1 MPESP
6 LNTFGRFAAA
16 RYGRPVGKISL
27 DPGGVCPNRSR
38 GGCIYCSPE
47 SFRPFYL
54 EPGDSLPGQLD
65 KGRAHLEAK
74 GIGHYLAYFQQE
86 TPTAGDRRELMPML
100 GLPLADARCLG
111 LIISTRPDAVD
122 EELASGLRA
131 LAGRFPQKDMLV
143 ELGLQSAHDDT
154 LRLLN
159 RNHSVEDFRAA
170 VSLFRRLAPGLQLG
184 AHIILGLPGEGLSHM
199 LHTVHWLAGLG
210 LDAVKIHHL
219 QVIRSTRLEQMH
231 GREPLRLYDAGE
243 YLDLLCA
250 LLPHI
255 PGRMV
260 IHRFWSNA
268 RPDLLVAPRWGLRSQ
283 ALHERLN
290 DLVRTRGIRQGGG
303 RGGHE

>member
-1 MPESP
+1 MPESV

-27 DPGGVCPNRSR
+27 DAGTVCPNRSR

-54 EPGDSLPGQLD
+54 ERGDSLAGQLE
-65 KGRAHLEAK
+65 KGRDYLKGK
-74 GIGHYLAYFQQE
+74 GIGHFLAYFQQE
-86 TPTAGDRRELMPML
+86 TPTAGDRRGLMDMF
-100 GLPLADARCLG
+100 GLPLADERCLG

-122 EELASGLRA
+122 EELASGLRS
-131 LAGRFPQKDMLV
+131 LAGRYPRKDMLV

-154 LRLLN
+154 LRFLN

-170 VSLFRRLAPGLQLG
+170 VSLLRRSAPGLLLG

-199 LHTVHWLAGLG
+199 LETVHVLAALG
-210 LDAVKIHHL
+210 LDAVKLHHL
-219 QVIRSTRLEQMH
+219 QVIRGTRLAKMH
-231 GREPLRLYDAGE
+231 RREPLRLYDAEE

-268 RPDLLVAPRWGLRSQ
+268 RRDLLVAPRWGLRSQ
-283 ALHERLN
+283 ALHDRLN
-290 DLVRTRGIRQGGG
+290 DLVRVRGIRQG
-303 RGGHE
+303 RSLAGHE